1 MTRLYAGLGAAALL
15 LALVWGGY
23 SWAHRRG
30 EADGY
35 GICKA
40 EYVPMLEARD
50 RAIQAYQ
57 DDATARAV
65 ALIAA
70 QKAKADAEAKAARDL
85 EEQSNAYTDRINRLQ
100 SGIAGARR
108 ELDRLRDNLATASVS
123 AAGGVHVAQT
133 SGTRSPVD
141 GAAAGLGGIAADC
154 AGRYLTMGELA
165 AKLAEQVTGLQS
177 YARVA
182 HQACGR

>member
-1 MTRLYAGLGAAALL
+1 MIRLYAGLGALALL
-15 LALVWGGY
+15 LAVVWGGY

-30 EADGY
+30 EAAGY
-35 GICKA
+35 GECKA
-40 EYVPMLEARD
+40 EYVPMLESRD

-57 DDATARAV
+57 DENDQRSRQ
-65 ALIAA
+65 LIAA
-70 QKAKADAEAKAARDL
+70 QQAKAAAEAKAAREL

-108 ELDRLRDNLATASVS
+108 ELVRLRDNLATAAVS
-123 AAGGVHVAQT
+123 SAGGVHVTQT
-133 SGTRSPVD
+133 AGARSPVD

-165 AKLAEQVTGLQS
+165 AKLAEQVTGLQG
-177 YARVA
+177 YARTA
-182 HQACGR
+182 HQACGQ

>member
-15 LALVWGGY
+15 LAIVWGGY

-35 GICKA
+35 GMCKA

-57 DDATARAV
+57 DENAKRAA

-70 QKAKADAEAKAARDL
+70 QEAKAAAEAKAAKDL

-100 SGIAGARR
+100 AGIAGARR

-123 AAGGVHVAQT
+123 SASGVHVAQT
-133 SGTRSPVD
+133 SGPRSPAD
-141 GAAAGLGGIAADC
+141 GTATGPAGIASDC
-154 AGRYLTMGELA
+154 AGRYLALGGLA
-165 AKLAEQVTGLQS
+165 ARLAEQVTGLQG
-177 YARVA
+177 YAKTA
-182 HQACGR
+182 HRACGQ

>member
-1 MTRLYAGLGAAALL
+1 MTKLYAGLGAAALL
-15 LALVWGGY
+15 LAIVWGGY

-35 GICKA
+35 GMCKA

-57 DDATARAV
+57 DENAKRAA

-70 QKAKADAEAKAARDL
+70 QEAKAAAEAKAAKDL

-100 SGIAGARR
+100 AGIAGARR
-108 ELDRLRDNLATASVS
+108 ELDRLRDNLATAAVSSASGVSVS
-123 AAGGVHVAQT
+123 QT
-133 SGTRSPVD
+133 SGTRPATD
-141 GAAAGLGGIAADC
+141 GAAAGPASIAGEC
-154 AGRYLTMGELA
+154 ASRYLAMGELA
-165 AKLAEQVTGLQS
+165 GRLAEQVTGLQM
-177 YARVA
+177 YARTA
-182 HQACGR
+182 QSACGR

>member
-1 MTRLYAGLGAAALL
+1 MTRLYAGLGALALL
-15 LALVWGGY
+15 LAVVWGGY

-40 EYVPMLEARD
+40 EYVPMIEARD

-85 EEQSNAYTDRINRLQ
+85 EEQANDYTQRIGRLQ
-100 SGIAGARR
+100 AGIAGARR

-123 AAGGVHVAQT
+123 SASGVHVAQT
-133 SGTRSPVD
+133 SGTRPAPD
-141 GAAAGLGGIAADC
+141 GTGTGPAGIAADC
-154 AGRYLTMGELA
+154 AGRYIAMGELA
-165 AKLAEQVTGLQS
+165 ARLAEQVTGLQG

-182 HQACGR
+182 HRACGQ

>member
-1 MTRLYAGLGAAALL
+1 MTKLYAGLGAAALL

-100 SGIAGARR
+100 AGIAGARR
-108 ELDRLRDNLATASVS
+108 ELDRLRDNLATAAVS
-123 AAGGVHVAQT
+123 SAGGVHVTQT
-133 SGTRSPVD
+133 AGSRSQADGT
-141 GAAAGLGGIAADC
+141 GTGLGGIAADC
-154 AGRYLTMGELA
+154 AGRYLSMGELA
-165 AKLAEQVTGLQS
+165 ARLAEQVTGLQG
-177 YARVA
+177 YAKTA
-182 HQACGR
+182 HRACGQ